1 MNSYPPP
8 SMVTISLPSDQRARF
23 RKCLRRAGRREIGGI
38 LMGEQVAPDHFRI
51 VDFSV
56 DETTGTAAHFVRSPD
71 HHAEA
76 LESFF
81 RRTGSDFRRFNYL
94 GEWHSHPS
102 FPVRPSQEDMMSMQ
116 SLVNGERDIDFS
128 ALVIVRL
135 RCFFLL
141 EAAAYMF
148 VRHSTPSH
156 VALTTR

>member
-1 MNSYPPP
+1 
-8 SMVTISLPSDQRARF
+8 MVTISLPSDQRARL
-23 RKCLRRAGRREIGGI
+23 RKFLRGAGPREIGGI

-51 VDFSV
+51 IDFSV
-56 DETTGTAAHFVRSPD
+56 DDKTGTGAHFVRSPE

-76 LESFF
+76 LKSFF
-81 RRTGSDFRRFNYL
+81 RKTGSDFKRFNYL

-102 FPVRPSQEDMMSMQ
+102 FPVRPSHEDTVSMQ

-135 RCFFLL
+135 RCLFLL

-148 VRHSTPSH
+148 IRDRAHVR
-156 VALTTR
+156 VRLTT

>member
-1 MNSYPPP
+1 
-8 SMVTISLPSDQRARF
+8 MVTISLPSNQRARL

-56 DETTGTAAHFVRSPD
+56 DDKTGTAAHFVRSPK

-76 LESFF
+76 LEGFF
-81 RRTGSDFRRFNYL
+81 RRTGSDFKRFNYL

-102 FPVRPSQEDMMSMQ
+102 FPARPSQEDITSMQ

-128 ALVIVRL
+128 ALMIVRL
-135 RCFFLL
+135 RCFFLV
-141 EAAAYMF
+141 EAAAYIF
-148 VRHSTPSH
+148 VRHAAPGE
-156 VALTTR
+156 VALTT

>member
-1 MNSYPPP
+1 
-8 SMVTISLPSDQRARF
+8 
-23 RKCLRRAGRREIGGI
+23 
-38 LMGEQVAPDHFRI
+38 MGEQVAPDHFRI
-51 VDFSV
+51 VDFSI
-56 DETTGTAAHFVRSPD
+56 DATTGTAAHFVRSPN

-102 FPVRPSQEDMMSMQ
+102 FAVRPSREEMMSMQ

-135 RCFFLL
+135 RRLFVL

-148 VRHSTPSH
+148 VRHRAPSH
-156 VALTTR
+156 VALTAR

>member
-1 MNSYPPP
+1 
-8 SMVTISLPSDQRARF
+8 MVTISLPSNQRAQL

-56 DETTGTAAHFVRSPD
+56 DDKTGTAAHFVRSTE

-76 LESFF
+76 LASFF
-81 RRTGSDFRRFNYL
+81 QKTGSDFKRFNYL

-102 FPVRPSQEDMMSMQ
+102 FPVRPSQEDIMSMQ
-116 SLVNGERDIDFS
+116 SLVHGERDIDFS
-128 ALVIVRL
+128 VLMIVRL
-135 RCFFLL
+135 RCFFGL

-148 VRHSTPSH
+148 VRHSGPRD
-156 VALTTR
+156 VALTM

>member
-1 MNSYPPP
+1 
-8 SMVTISLPSDQRARF
+8 MVTISLPSDQRARF
-23 RKCLRRAGRREIGGI
+23 RKSLRRAGGYEIGGI

-56 DETTGTAAHFVRSPD
+56 DEATGTAAHFVRSPD
-71 HHAEA
+71 YHAEA

-128 ALVIVRL
+128 ALVVVRL

-148 VRHSTPSH
+148 VRHRTPSR

>member
-1 MNSYPPP
+1 MPK
-8 SMVTISLPSDQRARF
+8 TG
-23 RKCLRRAGRREIGGI
+23 GRREIGGI

-51 VDFSV
+51 VDFSI

-76 LESFF
+76 LEGFF

-102 FPVRPSQEDMMSMQ
+102 FAVLPSREDMMSMQ
-116 SLVNGERDIDFS
+116 NLVNGERDIDFS

>member
-1 MNSYPPP
+1 MTSGP
-8 SMVTISLPSDQRARF
+8 RF
-23 RKCLRRAGRREIGGI
+23 RTCLRRAGRREIGGI

-51 VDFSV
+51 VDFSI
-56 DETTGTAAHFVRSPD
+56 DATTGTAAHFVRSPN

-102 FPVRPSQEDMMSMQ
+102 FAVRPSREEMMSMQ

-135 RCFFLL
+135 RRLFVL

-148 VRHSTPSH
+148 VRHRAPSH
-156 VALTTR
+156 VALTAR

>member
-1 MNSYPPP
+1 
-8 SMVTISLPSDQRARF
+8 MVTISLPNDQRARF
-23 RKCLRRAGRREIGGI
+23 CKRLRRAGTREIGGI

-81 RRTGSDFRRFNYL
+81 RRTGSNFRRFNYL

-102 FPVRPSQEDMMSMQ
+102 FPVRPSQEDIMSMQ
-116 SLVNGERDIDFS
+116 GLVDGERDIDFS
-128 ALVIVRL
+128 ALVVVRL
-135 RCFFLL
+135 RYFFLL

-148 VRHSTPSH
+148 VRHSAPGG
-156 VALTTR
+156 VALTT

>member
-1 MNSYPPP
+1 M
-8 SMVTISLPSDQRARF
+8 ISGPAF
-23 RKCLRRAGRREIGGI
+23 
-38 LMGEQVAPDHFRI
+38 
-51 VDFSV
+51 
-56 DETTGTAAHFVRSPD
+56 AHAYDGPEGVRSAASSWASKSRQTIFGSSTSQLTRRPERLLISS
-71 HHAEA
+71 AALTIMEA
-76 LESFF
+76 LAGFF

-102 FPVRPSQEDMMSMQ
+102 FAVLPSGEDMMSMQ
-116 SLVNGERDIDFS
+116 NLVNGERDIDFS

>member
-1 MNSYPPP
+1 
-8 SMVTISLPSDQRARF
+8 MVTICLPNDQRARL
-23 RKCLRRAGRREIGGI
+23 RKCLRGAGRREIGGI

-56 DETTGTAAHFVRSPD
+56 DDKTGTAAHFVRSPE

-76 LESFF
+76 LDRFF
-81 RRTGSDFRRFNYL
+81 RKTGSDFKRFNYL

-102 FPVRPSQEDMMSMQ
+102 FSVRPSHEDIMSMQ

-128 ALVIVRL
+128 ALLIVRL
-135 RCFFLL
+135 RYILRF

-148 VRHSTPSH
+148 VRHAAPGE
-156 VALTTR
+156 VALTS

>member
-1 MNSYPPP
+1 
-8 SMVTISLPSDQRARF
+8 MVTISLPNDQRARF
-23 RKCLRRAGRREIGGI
+23 CKRLRRAGTREIGGI

-56 DETTGTAAHFVRSPD
+56 DETTGTAAHFVRSPE
-71 HHAEA
+71 HHADA

-81 RRTGSDFRRFNYL
+81 RRTGSDFSRFNYL

-102 FPVRPSQEDMMSMQ
+102 FPVRPSQEDITSMQ
-116 SLVNGERDIDFS
+116 SLVDGERDIDFS

-135 RCFFLL
+135 RYFFLL

-148 VRHSTPSH
+148 VRHSGPSP
-156 VALTTR
+156 VALTT

>member
-1 MNSYPPP
+1 
-8 SMVTISLPSDQRARF
+8 MVTISLPNDQRAQLRN
-23 RKCLRRAGRREIGGI
+23 CLRGAGRREIGGI

-71 HHAEA
+71 HHAQA
-76 LESFF
+76 LDIFF
-81 RRTGSDFRRFNYL
+81 RKTGSDFKRFNYL

-102 FPVRPSQEDMMSMQ
+102 FPVRPSHEDVISMQ

-128 ALVIVRL
+128 ALLIIRL
-135 RCFFLL
+135 RCLVLL

-148 VRHSTPSH
+148 IRNQACVH
-156 VALTTR
+156 VELTM

>member
-1 MNSYPPP
+1 
-8 SMVTISLPSDQRARF
+8 MVTISLPSNQRARL

-56 DETTGTAAHFVRSPD
+56 DDKTGTAAHFVRSPE

-76 LESFF
+76 LEGFF
-81 RRTGSDFRRFNYL
+81 RRTGSNFKRFNYL

-102 FPVRPSQEDMMSMQ
+102 FPVRPSQEDISSMQ

-128 ALVIVRL
+128 ALMIVRL
-135 RCFFLL
+135 RCFFLV

-148 VRHSTPSH
+148 VRRAAPGQVS
-156 VALTTR
+156 LTS